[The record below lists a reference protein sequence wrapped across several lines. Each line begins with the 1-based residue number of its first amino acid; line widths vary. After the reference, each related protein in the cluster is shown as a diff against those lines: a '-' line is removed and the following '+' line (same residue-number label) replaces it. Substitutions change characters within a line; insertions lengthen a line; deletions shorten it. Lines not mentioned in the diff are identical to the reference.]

1 MASSGVTVLH
11 PTMTMPVVPFVRAS
25 DGEAGMQTRSHLCRY
40 WNPSEFSS
48 GPPTLCLPPH
58 SRCIGGKYHECS
70 AEFDGEYCARCRDGF
85 YIRDGACMLCVPG
98 ETQKLY
104 FVISSFV
111 VLINVMFFVAPADLT
126 RSVLLVMCVLK
137 LFR

>member
-1 MASSGVTVLH
+1 
-11 PTMTMPVVPFVRAS
+11 
-25 DGEAGMQTRSHLCRY
+25 
-40 WNPSEFSS
+40 
-48 GPPTLCLPPH
+48 
-58 SRCIGGKYHECS
+58 
-70 AEFDGEYCARCRDGF
+70 
-85 YIRDGACMLCVPG
+85 MLCVPG

-111 VLINVMFFVAPADLT
+111 VFINVMFFVAPADLT